1 MLGLPDKTREK
12 TEKHNR
18 KKREKTTGKT
28 NREKNMEKKTGK
40 KNTGKNNGKKHGKQ
54 TYQKLMQGRFINI
67 SRDWAYLIAGGSLIA
82 PGHYTRKNYYN
93 IFLGCF
99 F

>member
-1 MLGLPDKTREK
+1 MLVALGLPEKTRKK
-12 TEKHNR
+12 TEK
-18 KKREKTTGKT
+18 KTQ
-28 NREKNMEKKTGK
+28 EKTGK
-40 KNTGKNNGKKHGKQ
+40 KNTEKNRKKFKKNGEKNGENNTSKIGWR
-54 TYQKLMQGRFINI
+54 TLLRGGVTNI

>member
-28 NREKNMEKKTGK
+28 NREKNMEKNGK
-40 KNTGKNNGKKHGKQ
+40 KNTGKNDGKTHGKQ

-82 PGHYTRKNYYN
+82 PGHYIYIY
-93 IFLGCF
+93 F
-99 F
+99 FF

>member
-1 MLGLPDKTREK
+1 MAPGLPEKTRKK
-12 TEKHNR
+12 TEK
-18 KKREKTTGKT
+18 KRE
-28 NREKNMEKKTGK
+28 EKTGK
-40 KNTGKNNGKKHGKQ
+40 KNTEKKTGKNEKKKPWKNGENNTSKIGWR
-54 TYQKLMQGRFINI
+54 TLLRGGGVTNI